1 MDISRSQ
8 KADEYRK
15 LAVEADKRAEAASL
29 AETRELN
36 RQLARNWREMACQLG
51 GPKDEST
58 PAPVAGLKTHL

>member
-1 MDISRSQ
+1 MNISRSQ

-36 RQLARNWREMACQLG
+36 RQLASNWREMACQLDG
-51 GPKDEST
+51 RITEST
-58 PAPVAGLKTHL
+58 PAPVAALKNHP